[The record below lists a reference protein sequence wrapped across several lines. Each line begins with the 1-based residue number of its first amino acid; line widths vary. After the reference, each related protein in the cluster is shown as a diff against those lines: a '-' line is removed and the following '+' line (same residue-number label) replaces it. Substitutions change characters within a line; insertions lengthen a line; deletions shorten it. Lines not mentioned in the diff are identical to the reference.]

1 MIPVKLAFEE
11 PPKEIIQLYYELGK
25 QLDNIMGEYQQEA
38 LSDVFTEASPTD
50 KIMADFI
57 TEILVKYNFKS
68 K

>member
-1 MIPVKLAFEE
+1 MIPVKLPFEE

-25 QLDNIMGEYQQEA
+25 QLDNIIGEDQQQA
-38 LSDVFTEASPTD
+38 LANMFTGVFPAD

-57 TEILVKYNFKS
+57 AEILAKYNFKS